1 MVLMI
6 IDECINCDV
15 CEFECLNGV
24 ILMGLDIYVIDLNK
38 CIECVGYFDE
48 LQCQQVCL
56 VECILCDL
64 QYDELYV

>member
-48 LQCQQVCL
+48 L
-56 VECILCDL
+56 
-64 QYDELYV
+64 